1 MKQLLQHSMQQGT
14 GNTVP
19 FFLQEE
25 TKENKNGYNKLQ
37 QKNTNDNKSSTLCII
52 FTLLWHS
59 NDYGSAHPTEP
70 ASLSAGDIVSFI
82 GAKRT
87 STSVLE
93 RKSVIFLKII
103 KNISSKGEKN
113 YGKD

>member
-1 MKQLLQHSMQQGT
+1 MQQGT

-19 FFLQEE
+19 FFYKRKQKR
-25 TKENKNGYNKLQ
+25 TKAVTTSYNK
-37 QKNTNDNKSSTLCII
+37 KNTNDNKSSTLCII
-52 FTLLWHS
+52 FTLLCHS

-70 ASLSAGDIVSFI
+70 SSLSAGDIVSFI